1 VLSKLLLLLAVFT
14 LLLLVGLLLLDVIL
28 MLMFLFMS
36 FLMLFELLLFESSA
50 LDGVVGSLELLLSP
64 LDDEVKVPTPL
75 ILIFF

>member
-1 VLSKLLLLLAVFT
+1 
-14 LLLLVGLLLLDVIL
+14 
-28 MLMFLFMS
+28 MFLFMS